1 MPSRPRACVCRG
13 NARGGFRDLIDHN
26 GAIDD
31 VQHHLRH
38 APIAPLFDMNAPG
51 AGICSG
57 ISGCIIAITPIA
69 IPPIIP
75 WGWRVAMVKDARSR
89 VG

>member
-1 MPSRPRACVCRG
+1 M
-13 NARGGFRDLIDHN
+13 
-26 GAIDD
+26 
-31 VQHHLRH
+31 
-38 APIAPLFDMNAPG
+38 FDMNAPG